1 VQPTTKTLARIACVT
16 ALGAIVAEPAI
27 AETHYMQLYE
37 DFATASCVNTVSCQV
52 EFKRAVDHIKVL
64 SVSCNFF
71 NVTSDP
77 PLTANVNGLA
87 LGRLASNGSVPRPEC
102 RAVPS
107 HSLDTACR
115 SEDVEAGRG
124 GQFQRAG
131 LHRDALQHLG
141 PGEQSLTE
149 EARWSRCGPTGSIA
163 PRPDRL
169 TSAAPQ
175 LGRRGWK

>member
-87 LGRLASNGSVPRPEC
+87 LGRLASNGDLTIGQYLPVPTTLFRVQN
-102 RAVPS
+102 AVQYQVIASTLHVVPKTWKPAVVVNFNEQVFTEMRCS
-107 HSLDTACR
+107 IS
-115 SEDVEAGRG
+115 
-124 GQFQRAG
+124 GQENN
-131 LHRDALQHLG
+131 
-141 PGEQSLTE
+141 P
-149 EARWSRCGPTGSIA
+149 
-163 PRPDRL
+163 
-169 TSAAPQ
+169 
-175 LGRRGWK
+175 